1 MRRFMST
8 ILTAVAFIALSVVP
22 AFAAD
27 PAIEVSTAE
36 ASPGD
41 SVTLTFTLSDNPGIA
56 AYQADLV
63 YDQSALQLTGASS
76 GKDLRA
82 LTFIKYIPNNRVA
95 AFAARNAT
103 KNGAMFTATFRVL
116 DGAAEGLAPVT
127 LSVTEMVSADYVYYT
142 PTITSG
148 GVTVVPGGAA
158 GTAPPANTEE
168 PAASDAPIDPDNPD
182 APPGDDESGNLEE
195 LLGEDFFAGDG
206 VDINVEDVLA
216 ALGIE
221 KDTSVPTITDNGAG
235 DVLTGA
241 ADVGELE
248 QPPMEVELSP
258 ENTSGS
264 TSSASGVSPM
274 VWIVLAAA
282 VVCAAGGAYIIIN
295 RKKRSASEKEE

>member
-1 MRRFMST
+1 MKRFMST
-8 ILTAVAFIALSVVP
+8 ILTAVAFVALLVVP

-56 AYQADLV
+56 AYSADLV
-63 YDQSALQLTGASS
+63 YDQSALQLTAASS
-76 GKDLRA
+76 GKELRA

-95 AFAARNAT
+95 AFGARNAT

-116 DGAAEGLAPVT
+116 DGAAEGFAPVT
-127 LSVTEMVSADYVYYT
+127 LSITEMVSEDYIYYT

-148 GVTVVPGGAA
+148 GVTILPGDPDAS
-158 GTAPPANTEE
+158 GTEAPANTEK
-168 PAASDAPIDPDNPD
+168 PAETDAPPEPDAPD
-182 APPGDDESGNLEE
+182 APPTGDEPGSLEE
-195 LLGEDFFAGDG
+195 LLGEDFFTGDG
-206 VDINVEDVLA
+206 VDIDVEDVLN

-221 KDTSVPTITDNGAG
+221 KDTSVPTITDNGMG
-235 DVLTGA
+235 EVLTGA
-241 ADVGELE
+241 EEVGELE
-248 QPPMEVELSP
+248 QPPMETGPLPEEADSPEIGLSP
-258 ENTSGS
+258 
-264 TSSASGVSPM
+264 V
-274 VWIVLAAA
+274 VWIVIAAV